1 MLPNFCDI
9 NMKIKN
15 LTLRALLTLFLILF
29 SFSNIFG
36 ENASPKET
44 TQEKYNPTPD
54 ILHHIQDSHE
64 WHFWGKGDK
73 SATISLPIILYTSG
87 EKTFFSTLSKKGNLD
102 VFMSSEFHHGDSD
115 VKRGDRQYSID
126 HDGNITEKGGGYV
139 IDLSITKN
147 VASMLMSVLLLFFL
161 LRKTALS
168 YKNKKQAPKGIQAF
182 LEPLVLFVRD
192 DIIKSNIGPKHEKYT
207 MFLLTV
213 FFFILINNLTGLLP
227 GSANVTGNISVTVV
241 LSVFT
246 LLITNFSGN
255 KGYWKHII
263 KPPGAPAAL
272 LPIMIPVEIFGV
284 FTKPFALMIRLFANI
299 TAGHIIILS
308 LVSLIF
314 VASNNGVN
322 VGTGWSVA
330 PLSVIFVLF
339 IYMIELLVAF
349 LQAYI
354 FTLLSAVFIGL
365 AVKEDH

>member
-1 MLPNFCDI
+1 
-9 NMKIKN
+9 MKIQKHI
-15 LTLRALLTLFLILF
+15 LRATLISFLILF
-29 SFSNIFG
+29 SSTSTFG
-36 ENASPKET
+36 ENVQENV
-44 TQEKYNPTPD
+44 QEKYNPTPD

-64 WHFWGKGDK
+64 WHFWGKGDE
-73 SATISLPIILYTSG
+73 SVTIHLPIILYTSG
-87 EKTFFSTLSKKGNLD
+87 EKSFFSTLSKKGHLD
-102 VFMSSEFHHGDSD
+102 VFMSSEFHHGSSD
-115 VKRGDRQYSID
+115 FQKGDRIYSID
-126 HDGNITEKGGGYV
+126 HDGNITEKEGGYI

-147 VASMLMSVLLLFFL
+147 VASMFISVLLLFLL
-161 LRKTALS
+161 LRKTASS
-168 YKNKKQAPKGIQAF
+168 YKNTKQAPKGIQAF

-246 LLITNFSGN
+246 LVITNFSGN

-322 VGTGWSVA
+322 AGAGWSVA

-339 IYMIELLVAF
+339 IMMIELLVAF